1 MGYAKASDIPYAIVQ
16 ERTFIHRVYGWMCG
30 GLIVTAF
37 VAMMVA
43 ATPAISNVLK
53 QNPAVFFGLIIGELL
68 LVVFLVAAI
77 SKMSPLT
84 AGICFV
90 LYSAINGVVFSLLFA
105 IYTTGSIAS
114 TFFIT
119 AGTFGAM
126 SAYGYVTKKDLTSIG
141 NLCIM
146 GVFGVLVALLVN
158 GLLIRSARFDLI
170 ISCVG
175 VLVFVGLTAYD
186 TQRIKKI
193 HALGQDG
200 SAADKKAAVMGAL
213 RLYLDFINLFLFL
226 LRLMG
231 RRR

>member
-1 MGYAKASDIPYAIVQ
+1 MGYAKTADIPYAIVQ
-16 ERTFIHRVYGWMCG
+16 ERTFIHRVYGWMCA
-30 GLIVTAF
+30 GLVITAF

-43 ATPAISNVLK
+43 ATPAISDVLK
-53 QNPAVFFGLIIGELL
+53 KNPAVFLGLIIGELI
-68 LVVFLVAAI
+68 LVMSLVAAI
-77 SKMSPLT
+77 SKMSPL
-84 AGICFV
+84 AAAACFV
-90 LYSAINGVVFSLLFA
+90 LYSALNGVIFSLIFE
-105 IYTTGSIAS
+105 IYTAGSIAS

-126 SAYGYVTKKDLTSIG
+126 SVYGYVTKKDLTSIG

-146 GVFGVLVALLVN
+146 GVFGIFLALLVN
-158 GLLIRSARFDLI
+158 GLLIRSARLDLL

-186 TQRIKKI
+186 TQRIKKM